1 MGWNYKPVTRDGDVI
16 TIHSLQNADS
26 VNYFIGCVYN
36 GKRLGYRDFTIVFDD
51 IHSSYPNAVVP
62 IAGLI
67 DFYRSI
73 GLSFESSSWD
83 KNLQPILD
91 PYCPTTHQEALDR
104 PLSKI
109 WKFHNSKEVSF
120 IHTAIVNELRRS
132 DSFAKGVLEG
142 IEWTIYE
149 IMDNVLNHSESSAGF
164 IMAQLHKSSKHIAIT
179 IYDAGIGIFN
189 SLKHSIHKPKR
200 NADALSICVMAGIT
214 RDKNVGQGNGMHG
227 LYSLVQEGGGSLTI
241 TSGKDAYVLKDGHSD
256 IIPCKHKYYQP
267 LNNIL
272 TTTVDFQLDYSQNI
286 SIDKVLTF
294 NGVQFDFV
302 DLYAENLEN
311 DQGDLV
317 FNVAEL
323 SEGTGTREAALR
335 LKNEIINL
343 MRSRGQNAII
353 DFNGVSVITSS
364 FVDELIAK
372 LFIELGLFQFNQ
384 RIKILNLSITQQQTL
399 QKSIVQRIIDE
410 YK

>member
-1 MGWNYKPVTRDGDVI
+1 MAWGFRSVTRDGDII

-26 VNYFIGCVYN
+26 VNDFIGCVRN
-36 GKRLGYRDFTIVFDD
+36 GERVGYSDFIIEFDD

-67 DFYRSI
+67 DFYKSV
-73 GLSFESSSWD
+73 GMSFECASQD
-83 KNLQPILD
+83 KNLQPIIK
-91 PYCPTTHQEALDR
+91 PYCPSINQEALDR

-109 WKFHNSKEVSF
+109 WQFQNSKEVAT
-120 IHTAIVNELRRS
+120 IHTSIVNELRRS
-132 DSFAKGVLEG
+132 DTFAEGVLAG

-149 IMDNVLNHSESSAGF
+149 IMDNVLNHAESSSGF
-164 IMAQLHKSSKHIAIT
+164 IMAQLHKTSKHIAIT
-179 IYDAGIGIFN
+179 IYDAGIGIYN

-200 NADALSICVMAGIT
+200 NADALSICVRAGIT
-214 RDKNVGQGNGMHG
+214 RDKKVGQGNGMHG

-241 TSGKDAYVLKDGHSD
+241 TSGRDAYILKDGHTN
-256 IIPCKHKYYQP
+256 IIRDKYLHP
-267 LNNIL
+267 RNNRL
-272 TTTVDFQLDYSQNI
+272 STTIDFQLDYSQNI

-294 NGVQFDFV
+294 NGVHFDFV
-302 DLYAENLEN
+302 DLYAESIEN
-311 DQGDLV
+311 EQGDLV

-343 MRSRGQNAII
+343 MRSSGKNAVI
-353 DFNGVSVITSS
+353 DFNGVNVITSS

-372 LFIELGLFQFNQ
+372 LFIELGLFQFNR
-384 RIKILNLSITQQQTL
+384 RIKMANMSITQQQTL